1 MANNTQPTSADVTAF
16 LDQLE
21 PARRADADR
30 LVAIM
35 SAATGEP
42 AVLWGGS
49 IIGFGRYHYRYPTG
63 NEGDSSLVGFSPRKS
78 EFSVYLMGAYFPESA
93 ARTTELLGRL
103 GKHRMGKAC
112 LYVRK
117 LADIDETVLRDLVDF
132 SIAELRRHYP

>member
-1 MANNTQPTSADVTAF
+1 MANKTQPTSADVTAL

-78 EFSVYLMGAYFPESA
+78 EFSIYLMGAYVPDSA